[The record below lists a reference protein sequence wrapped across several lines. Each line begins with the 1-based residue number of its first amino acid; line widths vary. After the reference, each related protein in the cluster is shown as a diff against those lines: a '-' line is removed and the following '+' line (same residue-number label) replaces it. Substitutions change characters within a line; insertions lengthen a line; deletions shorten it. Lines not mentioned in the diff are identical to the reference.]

1 MTQQNAGFRANA
13 VRFQWLSR
21 SKQLKFGDKSFPSII
36 VVGADYLPS
45 VPTITATFS
54 AAVQLDLIDADG
66 CGIVANTQHGKKLDA
81 GISARGQHANKAYIE
96 ISAQQTSAE
105 KLNARTEI
113 KQAEAEKFSAKI
125 SEKNTQAEKL
135 ESLVDLRSSEAVRNR
150 QHLTLVHSQAERII
164 TNTKAQHTETNKIRP
179 SMLQNHAHGLKLFNG
194 LLIDHHH
201 GRLVDVRLLM
211 PNESAIPPPWGYSP
225 VPDYVPVN
233 PEPPF
238 RRSTDLLFC
247 RPKGKHLFFGRPTQR
262 SELANREAYIVS
274 NTFEL
279 KRASDNALIEC
290 SNFTASIDV
299 DSWCWSWSASIPASL
314 QSIIEPVDGDPI
326 EVIAT
331 VNGHALRLIVER
343 MSRERRYPDAWLSI
357 GGRGRSAW
365 LAAPYDYARS
375 YDNAAEIRTANQL
388 AEEALEENGVPIGW
402 AVDWQIDDWDVPAGA
417 WRFAGTHID
426 AVAKI
431 AESAGAYVQS
441 DDTEKTLHILPKYP
455 AMPRDWDD
463 LTADYDLPDDI
474 CETESVEWVDKAAY
488 NAVWVVGGADGRK
501 DKIVLTG
508 SAGDTPAQTV
518 VDDLM
523 TDSDVT
529 RQRGLS
535 ILADTGRQAM
545 VTIRLPMLP
554 EVGLVHV
561 GSVVDYTERG
571 VTRRGIN
578 RATSLQYDY
587 PQVWQTLRIETHG

>member
-1 MTQQNAGFRANA
+1 M
-13 VRFQWLSR
+13 RFQWDSR
-21 SKQLKFGDKSFPSII
+21 SKDLRFGDKPVPASIS
-36 VVGADYLPS
+36 VDGDYLHA
-45 VPTITATFS
+45 VPTITATCT
-54 AAVQLDLIDADG
+54 ATVTLDLIDADG
-66 CGIVANTQHGKKLDA
+66 CGIVAQSQHGKKENT
-81 GISARGQHANKAYIE
+81 GIIAESQHADKY
-96 ISAQQTSAE
+96 AE
-105 KLNARTEI
+105 PAASR
-113 KQAEAEKFSAKI
+113 Q
-125 SEKNTQAEKL
+125 TQAEKI
-135 ESLVDLRSSEAVRNR
+135 S
-150 QHLTLVHSQAERII
+150 QTLTLHHAQAVIFDSFAREKSTQAIKTATRIAASE
-164 TNTKAQHTETNKIRP
+164 TDTTRTRTALENRFAQQEKTASGIKSGATETVKIRP
-179 SMLQNHAHGLKLFNG
+179 SLLARHTHGIKQFASVHF
-194 LLIDHHH
+194 DHQH
-201 GRLVDVRLLM
+201 GRIVDVSLFARD
-211 PNESAIPPPWGYSP
+211 ESAIPPPWGYSP
-225 VPDYVPVN
+225 VPPYVP
-233 PEPPF
+233 PAPTPPD
-238 RRSTDLLFC
+238 RRSTDLIFA
-247 RPKGKHLFFGRPTQR
+247 RPKGKALYFGRPTQR

-441 DDTEKTLHILPKYP
+441 DDTAKTLHILPKYP

-474 CETESVEWVDKAAY
+474 CETESVEWVDKAIY
-488 NAVWVVGGADGRK
+488 NAVWIVGGADGRK
-501 DKIVLTG
+501 DKVVLTG

-523 TDSDVT
+523 TDSEVT

>member
-1 MTQQNAGFRANA
+1 
-13 VRFQWLSR
+13 VLKFQWPSH
-21 SKQLKFGDKSFPSII
+21 SKDLRFGDVPIPESYII
-36 VVGADYLPS
+36 ADYIPA
-45 VPTITATFS
+45 VPNIVCVASATTDI
-54 AAVQLDLIDADG
+54 DLIDVDG
-66 CGIVANTQHGKKLDA
+66 CGIVANSQQGEKLGARVSAQSQHGYSHDLSVFA
-81 GISARGQHANKAYIE
+81 V
-96 ISAQQTSAE
+96 QQSAE
-105 KLNARTEI
+105 NLNARTEI
-113 KQAEAEKFSAKI
+113 NQTEAEKFSAKI
-125 SEKNTQAEKL
+125 SEKSTQAEKL

-179 SMLQNHAHGLKLFNG
+179 SLLQNHAHGLKLFNG

-211 PNESAIPPPWGYSP
+211 PNESAIQPPWGYSP

-262 SELANREAYIVS
+262 SELANRGAYIVS

-279 KRASDNALIEC
+279 KRASDNTLIEC
-290 SNFTASIDV
+290 SNFSASIDV

-365 LAAPYDYARS
+365 LAEPYDSARS